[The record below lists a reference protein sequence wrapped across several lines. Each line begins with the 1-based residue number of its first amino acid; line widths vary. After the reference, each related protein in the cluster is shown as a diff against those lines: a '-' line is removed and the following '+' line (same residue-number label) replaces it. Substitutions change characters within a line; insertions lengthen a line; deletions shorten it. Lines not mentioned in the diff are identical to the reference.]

1 MYSIYNIL
9 YIFISY
15 IIISLYL
22 DINLYYILIY
32 TDILIHITSNI
43 Y

>member
-32 TDILIHITSNI
+32 ADILIHITSNI